1 MDSVEQRRASKRTRT
16 LLEGRVV
23 FNNRFSLIEC
33 AVQDISE
40 TGARIMFAHPVQI
53 PSEFELEIPKKNL
66 SRHARL
72 VWSNGKAHGIMFI
85 ERAGE
90 QVGTENEA
98 DQPAPVGESEPRP
111 AAGNPSDLRA
121 VLDETRGRIALLLG
135 IEIDAVRLKLE
146 IDY

>member
-1 MDSVEQRRASKRTRT
+1 
-16 LLEGRVV
+16 
-23 FNNRFSLIEC
+23 
-33 AVQDISE
+33 
-40 TGARIMFAHPVQI
+40 
-53 PSEFELEIPKKNL
+53 
-66 SRHARL
+66 
-72 VWSNGKAHGIMFI
+72 MFI